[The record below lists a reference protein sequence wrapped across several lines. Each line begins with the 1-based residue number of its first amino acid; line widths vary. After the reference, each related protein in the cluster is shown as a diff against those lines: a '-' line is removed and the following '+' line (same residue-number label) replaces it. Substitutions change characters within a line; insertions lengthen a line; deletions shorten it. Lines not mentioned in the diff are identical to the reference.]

1 MYMTKELIDN
11 LTQDPGPHS
20 AYIEDSE
27 LRDMAIAW
35 AVEIR
40 NTFELAPK
48 EEHHALNKKYI
59 SLLENMDPALAKRFN
74 GYLTNET
81 HLAEWR
87 QPAERIRKTLLPK

>member
-1 MYMTKELIDN
+1 MTKELIDK
-11 LTQDPGPHS
+11 LTQEPGPHS

-40 NTFELAPK
+40 NVFQLAPK
-48 EEHHALNKKYI
+48 EEHRALNEHYL

-74 GYLTNET
+74 GYLTTVT
-81 HLAEWR
+81 HLAEWS